1 MCGKS
6 LNITVSGGQR
16 REWGLAAPS
25 PSTED
30 SSRDTEMVLP
40 DSMARAAVGESF
52 VKAVGGMALKHTA
65 LTVGAS

>member
-1 MCGKS
+1 M
-6 LNITVSGGQR
+6 TTEDTGGICFYEQDQP
-16 REWGLAAPS
+16 API

-40 DSMARAAVGESF
+40 DSMARAAMGESF

>member
-1 MCGKS
+1 MNRTKLLPFPPLKRG
-6 LNITVSGGQR
+6 
-16 REWGLAAPS
+16 
-25 PSTED
+25 
-30 SSRDTEMVLP
+30 TEMVLP

>member
-1 MCGKS
+1 M
-6 LNITVSGGQR
+6 TTEDTGGICFYERDQT
-16 REWGLAAPS
+16 API

-52 VKAVGGMALKHTA
+52 VKAVGGMALEHTA

>member
-1 MCGKS
+1 M
-6 LNITVSGGQR
+6 TTEDVGGICFYEQDQT
-16 REWGLAAPS
+16 APIA
-25 PSTED
+25 STED

-40 DSMARAAVGESF
+40 DSMARAAMGESF